1 MAPQSRLF
9 RPSSP
14 RGPRDSRRH
23 SIGAPLKDVGQPVAQ
38 LDVARYPQF
47 GRDAFPFDEK
57 RSEPTTARRLV
68 RGDPKVDGPFDLWP
82 GAKAKLR
89 PDASCPDGVPQ
100 AEPSM
105 VVGKKS
111 RSAHAKKGESAVEHH
126 SPPSRATDRLGG
138 KDTPGLPPPCA
149 SWVYLVKKRTE
160 FTSAPAPKTG
170 GTLISSWVALPS
182 TRSIAPF
189 GAPCSSRSPQWSA
202 RWRRSTGS

>member
-1 MAPQSRLF
+1 MVLVIRGVTQLARRLKTLGNPSRNWML
-9 RPSSP
+9 RATRSSGET
-14 RGPRDSRRH
+14 R
-23 SIGAPLKDVGQPVAQ
+23 
-38 LDVARYPQF
+38 
-47 GRDAFPFDEK
+47 FPFDKK

-68 RGDPKVDGPFDLWP
+68 RGDPKMDGPFDLRP

-89 PDASCPDGVPQ
+89 PDASCPDGAPQ

-105 VVGKKS
+105 VVGEKS

-149 SWVYLVKKRTE
+149 TWVYLAKKRTE
-160 FTSAPAPKTG
+160 FTSALAPKTG

-202 RWRRSTGS
+202 CWRRSTGS